1 MLYTVRQLPHT
12 KTFASGL
19 MGTTGQQ
26 EPIRYR
32 QRCRGG
38 RDSTISADAR
48 ERTARR
54 SSSPPSR
61 NSWEPMYSSGSS
73 FRACHNTLELGRY
86 AELVRLPH
94 QATARI
100 ARTFR
105 GSCLTRL
112 FAFDASVVECL
123 TISSV
128 QVTWLSECW
137 GGTAHVESPSQDR
150 KNAFAPKS
158 TSLARK
164 ILFER
169 PIPHRI
175 NSGPR

>member
-48 ERTARR
+48 ERTTRR

-128 QVTWLSECW
+128 QV
-137 GGTAHVESPSQDR
+137 ESPSQDR

>member
-1 MLYTVRQLPHT
+1 
-12 KTFASGL
+12 
-19 MGTTGQQ
+19 
-26 EPIRYR
+26 
-32 QRCRGG
+32 
-38 RDSTISADAR
+38 
-48 ERTARR
+48 
-54 SSSPPSR
+54 
-61 NSWEPMYSSGSS
+61 MYSSGSS

-128 QVTWLSECW
+128 QV
-137 GGTAHVESPSQDR
+137 ESPSQDR

>member
-128 QVTWLSECW
+128 QV
-137 GGTAHVESPSQDR
+137 ESPSQDR

>member
-12 KTFASGL
+12 KTFGSGL

-128 QVTWLSECW
+128 QV
-137 GGTAHVESPSQDR
+137 ESPSQDR